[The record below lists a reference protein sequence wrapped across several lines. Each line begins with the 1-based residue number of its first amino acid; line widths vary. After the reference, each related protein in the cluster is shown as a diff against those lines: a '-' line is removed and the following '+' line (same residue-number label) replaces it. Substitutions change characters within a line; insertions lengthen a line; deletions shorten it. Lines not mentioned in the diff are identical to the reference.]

1 MITVSRRAI
10 RGIAV
15 VFQLTALALNLLGSE
30 ARGTEESAGTR
41 IKDLARIVGVQNNAL
56 VGYGLVVGLSGTGDS
71 ASSITT
77 NKSTATLL
85 TRLGSVVSPKEVSTK
100 NVAAVL
106 VTAEMKPFARVGD
119 KISVRIS
126 SVGDAKSLQGG
137 TLILTPLKAADGNV
151 YATAQGHISL
161 GTAMAGASG
170 GKSAS
175 EAAVR
180 TIALLDSGTIE
191 RAFESSF
198 LQKGQ
203 IVLSLTDPDF
213 TTASRAAQAINTYYS
228 AFIAKAV
235 DSGQLQ
241 VDIPP
246 GIFDNPSFQLVDFV
260 ATLEQIRINPD
271 KKARVVIAERT
282 GTIIVGNE
290 VTIDPVAISHGFI
303 EIQVNEA
310 SKAAQRVGE
319 LPATTTVGEL
329 VNALNSFGAG
339 PKDLVSILQALAK
352 SGAINAEL
360 VFL

>member
-1 MITVSRRAI
+1 MKYLPNRSNFLTTVICFAHAI
-10 RGIAV
+10 LASLISPAKASEDSSGI
-15 VFQLTALALNLLGSE
+15 
-30 ARGTEESAGTR
+30 R
-41 IKDLARIVGVQNNAL
+41 IKDLARIVGVQTNAL

-85 TRLGSVVSPKEVSTK
+85 TRLGSVVSPKDVTTK
-100 NVAAVL
+100 NIAAVL
-106 VTAEMKPFARVGD
+106 VTADMKPFARIGD
-119 KISVRIS
+119 KIHVRIS

-161 GTAMAGASG
+161 GTALAGASG

-175 EAAVR
+175 ESAVR

-191 RAFESSF
+191 RTFESSF

-203 IVLSLTDPDF
+203 IILSLIEPDF
-213 TTASRAAQAINTYYS
+213 TTASRAAQAINSYYT

-246 GIFDNPSFQLVDFV
+246 GIFENPSFQLVDFV
-260 ATLEQIRINPD
+260 ATLEQIRISPD
-271 KKARVVIAERT
+271 KKARIVIAERT
-282 GTIIVGNE
+282 GTLIFGNE
-290 VTIDPVAISHGFI
+290 VTISPVAISHGFI
-303 EIQVNEA
+303 EIQVNKT
-310 SKAAQRVGE
+310 SKASQRVGE
-319 LPATTTVGEL
+319 LQNTTTIGEL